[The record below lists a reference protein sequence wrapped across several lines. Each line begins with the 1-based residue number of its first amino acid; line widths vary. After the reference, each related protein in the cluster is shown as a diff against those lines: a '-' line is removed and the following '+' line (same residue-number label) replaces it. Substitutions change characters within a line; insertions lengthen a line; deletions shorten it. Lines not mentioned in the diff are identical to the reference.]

1 MVFAAAAFLSFAHL
15 SKKYFNSSRRRRRR
29 MKMIFCAEELF
40 FCVQR
45 PQTKVKQ
52 AKSTTDSLC

>member
-15 SKKYFNSSRRRRRR
+15 SKKYFNSSRRR

-52 AKSTTDSLC
+52 AKSTTDSYC